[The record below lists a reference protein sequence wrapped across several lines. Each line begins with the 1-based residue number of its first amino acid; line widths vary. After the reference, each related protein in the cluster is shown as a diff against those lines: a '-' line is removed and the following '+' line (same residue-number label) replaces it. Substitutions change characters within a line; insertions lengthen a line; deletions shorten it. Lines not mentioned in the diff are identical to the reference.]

1 MRRAPA
7 ESSHVNPPAETLG
20 TCNAVLWGRGR
31 RQYHV
36 REFPG
41 PLSIKS
47 MVSGAAEWRV
57 GRSRFDVDRDSYLVL
72 NHAQPYSITID
83 AKQPV
88 ETFCVFFE
96 KGFVEDAS
104 SSLARPAEILLD
116 DPFTENAP
124 SVGFFDALRPKDSSM
139 SRLLSRMRQSL
150 SNGAGEDRIDEIFYQ
165 LALELARLRSELPRE
180 ISKLPAVRRST
191 REELFRRLHSGK
203 AAMDAGLGTPLK
215 LHEVARAAC
224 LSPFHFHRLFKT
236 AFGETPHEYATR
248 RRLEKAVR
256 LLGETDEPV
265 TEISFETG
273 FQNPASFSTL
283 FRSRMGMSPREFRR
297 KKARSQKFS
306 SAV

>member
-1 MRRAPA
+1 MRGAA
-7 ESSHVNPPAETLG
+7 TESPTVNPPAQTLG
-20 TCNAVLWGRGR
+20 IRNAVLWGRGR
-31 RQYHV
+31 SQYHV

-57 GRSRFDVDRDSYLVL
+57 GKTRFELDRDSYLVL
-72 NHAQPYSITID
+72 NHGQPYSITID

-104 SSLARPAEILLD
+104 SSMSRPAGILLD
-116 DPFTENAP
+116 DPFAENAP
-124 SVGFFDALRPKDSSM
+124 AAGFFETMRPKNPRM
-139 SRLLSRMRQSL
+139 SGLLSSL
-150 SNGAGEDRIDEIFYQ
+150 RHRLNDDAGEERIDEVFYQ
-165 LALELARLRSELPRE
+165 LALELARLRSDLPRE
-180 ISKLPAVRRST
+180 ISKIPAVRRST
-191 REELFRRLHSGK
+191 REELFRRLHIGK
-203 AAMDAGLGTPLK
+203 AAMDADLGTPLK
-215 LHEVARAAC
+215 LHDVARVAC

-248 RRLEKAVR
+248 RRLEKAMR

-273 FQNPASFSTL
+273 FQNAASFSTL
-283 FRSRMGMSPREFRR
+283 FRSRVGMSPRQFRL
-297 KKARSQKFS
+297 KKARSTKFYR
-306 SAV
+306 AV

>member
-1 MRRAPA
+1 MRGAPA
-7 ESSHVNPPAETLG
+7 ESLRVNPPAEALG
-20 TCNAVLWGRGR
+20 TRNAVLWGRGR

-47 MVSGAAEWRV
+47 MVFGAAEWRV
-57 GRSRFDVDRDSYLVL
+57 GRSRFEVDRDSYLVL
-72 NHAQPYSITID
+72 NHGQPYSITID

-96 KGFVEDAS
+96 KGFVEDAF
-104 SSLARPAEILLD
+104 SSLTRQAEFLLD
-116 DPFTENAP
+116 DPFMENVPA
-124 SVGFFDALRPKDSSM
+124 VGFFETLRPKHSSM
-139 SRLLSRMRQSL
+139 SRLLSSMRQSL
-150 SNGAGEDRIDEIFYQ
+150 HAGDDRIDEIFYQ
-165 LALELARLRSELPRE
+165 LALELARLRSELPRD
-180 ISKLPAVRRST
+180 ISRLPAVRHST
-191 REELFRRLHSGK
+191 REELFRRLHIGK
-203 AAMDAGLGTPLK
+203 AAMDADLRTPLK

-256 LLGETDEPV
+256 LLGETDDPV

-283 FRSRMGMSPREFRR
+283 FRSQMGMSPREFRL